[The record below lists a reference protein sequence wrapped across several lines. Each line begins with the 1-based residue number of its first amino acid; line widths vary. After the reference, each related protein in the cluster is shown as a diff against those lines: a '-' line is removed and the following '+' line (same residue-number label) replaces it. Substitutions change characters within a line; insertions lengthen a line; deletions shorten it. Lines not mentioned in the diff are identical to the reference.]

1 VPFPETEAEVKLLSV
16 KSLAIP
22 EVKVLRFG
30 RFRDH
35 RGYFTETYR
44 KSDFLS
50 APELAGCFDNAA
62 RDAATAPQDL
72 PQDLF
77 VQANE
82 SFSRPGTIRGLHFQ
96 WNPYVGKLVRTV
108 YGRMID
114 LVLDIRMGS
123 PTVGK
128 ILAYD
133 IPASPDRDEAEWIWV
148 PPGFA
153 HGNFFPQETLI
164 EYFCTGH
171 WNPACEAGIS
181 PLSPDIDWSLCD
193 PELRRMFLQL
203 AAQAN
208 GDSDAASWASQ
219 GPLLSDKDRNGYS
232 VAGWLAEPRAE
243 VFTYGQL

>member
-1 VPFPETEAEVKLLSV
+1 MPGRSAILRAAVKLLEV

-22 EVKVLRFG
+22 EIKVLRFG

-35 RGYFTETYR
+35 RGYFTEHYR
-44 KSDFLS
+44 LSDFLS
-50 APELAGCFDNAA
+50 HPDLGCFRELEQAS
-62 RDAATAPQDL
+62 PS
-72 PQDLF
+72 LF

-82 SFSRPGTIRGLHFQ
+82 SFSRPGTVRGLHFQ

-108 YGRMID
+108 HGRMID
-114 LVLDIRMGS
+114 LVLDIRKGS

-133 IPASPDRDEAEWIWV
+133 IPAASDRDEAEWIYV
-148 PPGFA
+148 PQGFA

-171 WNPACEAGIS
+171 YNPACEAGIS

-193 PELRRMFLQL
+193 PALRRLFESIVNPGPGMP
-203 AAQAN
+203 
-208 GDSDAASWASQ
+208 
-219 GPLLSDKDRNGYS
+219 GPLLSDKDRQGLG
-232 VAGWLAEPRAE
+232 VAEWLKDPRAAAF
-243 VFTYGQL
+243 VYRG